1 MSAAHPSSRATA
13 GKQRDGQPISDTCN
27 ESTASPVTLL
37 EPTVVGCKGE
47 ASATSV
53 LLKEAIGM
61 IKIAVRRGGTL
72 EVIEVYKPCRR
83 RQLGMELSS
92 RPEWSYPKVSSIV
105 RNSLASRASLM
116 VDDEVI
122 SISCTCEDP
131 MQHEETIHSP
141 PASLL
146 RERLPSPNEYF
157 AGQGSLSTTGTD
169 RQLERLPS
177 PNEYFA
183 GQGSLSTTGTDR
195 QLERLPSP
203 NEYLAGQGPLS
214 TTRTDR
220 QLVSSAAAPAAEL
233 GEVQPC
239 RPQTDED
246 LILSEDTYV

>member
-195 QLERLPSP
+195 QL
-203 NEYLAGQGPLS
+203 
-214 TTRTDR
+214 
-220 QLVSSAAAPAAEL
+220 VSSAAAPAAEV